1 MKISSITRGASAAL
15 ILTVVLITLALIW
28 ALHQLEEAF
37 NHTLSYNEYRNR
49 IHTEIKQPVTSY
61 LHSGDATL
69 LTRLNENLGALVEDD
84 PHDAWMPESIRH
96 QVREQLSQ
104 MRQSMLSELREA
116 GKLSSPEAL
125 LIINE
130 REQSDALISLAEY
143 VKDAADAPSTARM
156 DYLQTIVGAQRSLQ
170 QLTLTRES
178 HFETLAPQVKETLLL
193 YLEELAGSIERFRA
207 LPELGVFEQEAV
219 EQDEMAALMGWA
231 PPTNNAA
238 EDRAEGLI
246 ATLHFLQERYPKE
259 LGNAQKFA
267 ALKQSRREN
276 TLQQLDRLESTL
288 VQMESII
295 NDRHR
300 KIQVLVYWVLGISMG
315 LIILTGTIIALLQHN
330 LARFLVISSRHLER
344 LSNGDLKTR
353 FELHSR
359 FVEVR
364 NLGDAMDRLQTYFLQ
379 LIARIHEE
387 TARLDQLQR
396 ETAASAQTLER
407 VVSTQQS
414 QTEASATRMSQLNSS
429 FQEVADTA
437 AHASHATHDA
447 QLLVDQG
454 SQALGETRQ
463 QIILVNTEAER
474 TAAALE
480 ALREDALA
488 IAKVL
493 AVIEGF
499 AEQTNL
505 LALNAAIEAAVRA
518 MPDVVLPWWP
528 MRCATWPA
536 TPLAPPRRF
545 AASSASWTRPRAP
558 LPSGWIPNAMR

>member
-130 REQSDALISLAEY
+130 REQSDALLSLAEY

-344 LSNGDLKTR
+344 LSNGDLKT
-353 FELHSR
+353 
-359 FVEVR
+359 
-364 NLGDAMDRLQTYFLQ
+364 
-379 LIARIHEE
+379 
-387 TARLDQLQR
+387 
-396 ETAASAQTLER
+396 
-407 VVSTQQS
+407 
-414 QTEASATRMSQLNSS
+414 
-429 FQEVADTA
+429 
-437 AHASHATHDA
+437 
-447 QLLVDQG
+447 
-454 SQALGETRQ
+454 
-463 QIILVNTEAER
+463 
-474 TAAALE
+474 
-480 ALREDALA
+480 
-488 IAKVL
+488 
-493 AVIEGF
+493 
-499 AEQTNL
+499 
-505 LALNAAIEAAVRA
+505 
-518 MPDVVLPWWP
+518 
-528 MRCATWPA
+528 
-536 TPLAPPRRF
+536 PL
-545 AASSASWTRPRAP
+545 
-558 LPSGWIPNAMR
+558 

>member
-344 LSNGDLKTR
+344 LSQWRPENPAL
-353 FELHSR
+353 
-359 FVEVR
+359 
-364 NLGDAMDRLQTYFLQ
+364 NC
-379 LIARIHEE
+379 
-387 TARLDQLQR
+387 
-396 ETAASAQTLER
+396 TAASWR
-407 VVSTQQS
+407 
-414 QTEASATRMSQLNSS
+414 SATL
-429 FQEVADTA
+429 
-437 AHASHATHDA
+437 
-447 QLLVDQG
+447 
-454 SQALGETRQ
+454 
-463 QIILVNTEAER
+463 
-474 TAAALE
+474 
-480 ALREDALA
+480 
-488 IAKVL
+488 
-493 AVIEGF
+493 
-499 AEQTNL
+499 
-505 LALNAAIEAAVRA
+505 
-518 MPDVVLPWWP
+518 
-528 MRCATWPA
+528 A
-536 TPLAPPRRF
+536 TP
-545 AASSASWTRPRAP
+545 WTGCKPTFC
-558 LPSGWIPNAMR
+558 S